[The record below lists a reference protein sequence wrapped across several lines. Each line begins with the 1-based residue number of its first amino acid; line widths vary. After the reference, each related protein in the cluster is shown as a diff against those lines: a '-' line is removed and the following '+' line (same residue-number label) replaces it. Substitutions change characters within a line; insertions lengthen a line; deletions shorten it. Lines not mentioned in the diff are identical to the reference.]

1 MAVELFG
8 TSNSS
13 TEYNVLHHEHDFII
27 PQIVDYE
34 KRSPY
39 IECITCETSYCILCG
54 KILNNSDTYC
64 TIQKID
70 KVLHEEIWSQEC
82 K

>member
-1 MAVELFG
+1 VSKYED
-8 TSNSS
+8 

-34 KRSPY
+34 KMY
-39 IECITCETSYCILCG
+39 QYTKCITCETSYCILCG
-54 KILNNSDTYC
+54 KILNNSDTYRI
-64 TIQKID
+64 IQKID